1 MIDQASLPFS
11 QASENNKLP
20 ILEILRRHLAGRKTL
35 LEIGGGTG
43 QHAAFFAAQF
53 PGLIWQSSDIPASV
67 DMLNLRIAHAG
78 LANLP
83 LAFGLNVNENDWH
96 CGRYQAAFTA
106 NSLHIMSEGSVENLF
121 AEIIDHIEAGG
132 LLLVYGPFKYHGEF
146 TTGSNARFDV
156 WLKQRDSVSGIREFE
171 WVNDLAENAGFRLL
185 EDNAMPANNQLI
197 VWRML

>member
-1 MIDQASLPFS
+1 MINQASLPFS
-11 QASENNKLP
+11 QASENNRLP

-83 LAFGLNVNENDWH
+83 LAFGLDVNENDWH
-96 CGRYQAAFTA
+96 CDRYQAAFTA

-121 AEIIDHIEAGG
+121 AGIIDHIEEGG

-197 VWRML
+197 VWQML

>member
-1 MIDQASLPFS
+1 MINQASLPFS
-11 QASENNKLP
+11 QASENNRLP

-83 LAFGLNVNENDWH
+83 LAFGLDVNENDWH
-96 CGRYQAAFTA
+96 CDRYHAAFTA

-121 AEIIDHIEAGG
+121 AGIIDHIEAGG

>member
-1 MIDQASLPFS
+1 MINQASLPFS
-11 QASENNKLP
+11 QASENNRLP

-83 LAFGLNVNENDWH
+83 LAFGLDVNENDWH

-121 AEIIDHIEAGG
+121 AGIIDHIEEGG

>member
-1 MIDQASLPFS
+1 MINQASLPFS
-11 QASENNKLP
+11 QASENNRLP

-121 AEIIDHIEAGG
+121 AGIIDHIEEGG

>member
-53 PGLIWQSSDIPASV
+53 PGLIWQSSDIPSSV

-83 LAFGLNVNENDWH
+83 LAFGLDVNENDWH

-106 NSLHIMSEGSVENLF
+106 NSLHIMSEDSVENLF
-121 AEIIDHIEAGG
+121 AGIIDHIEEGG

>member
-1 MIDQASLPFS
+1 MINQASLPFS
-11 QASENNKLP
+11 QASENNRLP

-83 LAFGLNVNENDWH
+83 LAFGLDVNENDWH

-121 AEIIDHIEAGG
+121 AGIIDHIEAGG

>member
-1 MIDQASLPFS
+1 MINQASLPFS
-11 QASENNKLP
+11 QASENNRLP

-83 LAFGLNVNENDWH
+83 LAFGLDVNENDWH

-121 AEIIDHIEAGG
+121 AGIIDHIEEGG

-197 VWRML
+197 VWQML